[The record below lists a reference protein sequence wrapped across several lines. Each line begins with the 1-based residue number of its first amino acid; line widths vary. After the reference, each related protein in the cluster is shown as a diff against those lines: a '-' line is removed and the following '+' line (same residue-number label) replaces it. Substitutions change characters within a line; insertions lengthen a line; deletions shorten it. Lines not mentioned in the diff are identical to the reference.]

1 MPTRTEERPLDLETP
16 TGTIAGTL
24 LCPTDTRGPLSVVL
38 IIAGSGPVDRDG
50 NTQPHLRTDAYRLLA
65 QGLAAHGIASLRYDK
80 RAIGASAAAMQSES
94 SLRFDD
100 YIADAAAWVT
110 KLRGDGRFNRL
121 AIAGHSEGSLV
132 GMIAAQR
139 VPVEAFVSLAGAG
152 YPAVDVLRIQLAA
165 QLAAVP
171 ELDAA
176 NTRILESLIARR
188 IDPDVPPALAVLYRP
203 SIQPYLMSWFR
214 YDPRIEIAKVRSA
227 VTVVQGTAD
236 IQVSV
241 DQGQALA
248 AAHPGARL
256 IVVPGMSH
264 VLKAADQMS
273 REQQIQTVYIDPS
286 LPLDPPVTQSIID
299 ALGTP
304 LRGVV
309 LEEEAR
315 SR

>member
-1 MPTRTEERPLDLETP
+1 MPTRADEQPQDLETP

-24 LCPTDTRGPLSVVL
+24 MYPASTRGPLPVVL

-50 NTQPHLRTDAYRLLA
+50 NTPPYLRTDAYRLIA
-65 QGLAAHGIASLRYDK
+65 QGLAAHGVASLRYDK

-94 SLRFDD
+94 SLRFDH
-100 YIADAAAWVT
+100 YVADAAAWVT
-110 KLRGDGRFNRL
+110 RLRGDGRFNRL
-121 AIAGHSEGSLV
+121 AIAGHSEGSLI

-139 VPVEAFVSLAGAG
+139 VPVEAFVSLDGAA
-152 YPAVDVLRIQLAA
+152 YPAADILRMLLAPQLAA
-165 QLAAVP
+165 AP

-176 NTRILESLIARR
+176 NTRILASLLAGRT
-188 IDPDVPPALAVLYRP
+188 DPDVPPALAALYRP
-203 SIQPYLMSWFR
+203 SVQPYLMSWFR
-214 YDPRIEIAKVRSA
+214 FDPRIEIAKVRSA

-236 IQVSV
+236 FQVPV

-256 IVVPGMSH
+256 VVVPGMSH
-264 VLKAADQMS
+264 VLKPADQMS
-273 REQQIQTVYIDPS
+273 REQQIQSVYADPS
-286 LPLDPPVTQSIID
+286 FPLDPAVTQSIID
-299 ALGTP
+299 ALGGP

-315 SR
+315 PR